1 MEHSFHS
8 KMTEWNHSRR
18 MKNALFSVH
27 SSKNHPRIFPQNEN
41 LRACAR
47 KQAVLKQNT
56 TGYSSFAFWK
66 KCMKNL
72 MGIMQFV
79 RAL

>member
-8 KMTEWNHSRR
+8 ENDGMEHSRR

-27 SSKNHPRIFPQNEN
+27 SSKNHPRISPQNEN

-72 MGIMQFV
+72 MGTMQFV